1 MLNDLDTF
9 IGFAVIMTLLSMLI
23 TVGTQM
29 VSALLAMRGKNL
41 ANALAI
47 TLRTI
52 DPDIGHQ
59 AEEVV
64 EHLLSR
70 PGISDSIFSPTRPT
84 SVSSKPSPDLAAA
97 EHLAGAEAE
106 AQATQAQVDDA
117 KQRLA
122 ALEVALATAEAAV
135 AAAAQADLPA
145 AQNARD
151 QCLQNFQQG
160 AQVLAAARVAAR
172 HPALRVAAARVA
184 AVGASSATPDPDGGR
199 AWKVWQ
205 PGGYKLTDAVRA
217 DEVYRLLHAMA
228 AHTPAEAVGHGLS
241 AFTPWKVARLL
252 ERVKTPAASDVEAA
266 GKVSATL
273 QLLGANG
280 LLKDGSDL
288 LNGLGRFDKAVEAVT
303 AQGYDRF
310 EAWFISTGDR
320 ARQWFSTHTRLATI
334 GWAVLL
340 AFGLQLDLKDVYQR
354 ISTDSSL
361 RAALVNSAP
370 DVVKQGGTILAEQPP
385 PKHVSDASPTP
396 TPSADAQ
403 AALQKATADY
413 KTLTEK
419 ITDSAY
425 DIIPTKDRWSKDY
438 MAHFWGMSMMAAL
451 LSIGA
456 PFWFN
461 ILKGLSNLRPSI
473 AQVVQDQ
480 PTQTPNPAS
489 DTAA

>member
-1 MLNDLDTF
+1 MLNSLDTI

-64 EHLLSR
+64 EHVLSR

-84 SVSSKPSPDLAAA
+84 SVSNKQSPDLAAA

-106 AQATQAQVDDA
+106 AQATQAQVDGA
-117 KQRLA
+117 KERLA
-122 ALEVALATAEAAV
+122 ALEAALATAEAAV

-145 AQNARD
+145 AQNAHDR
-151 QCLQNFQQG
+151 CLQNFQQG
-160 AQVLAAARVAAR
+160 AQALAAARVAAR

-184 AVGASSATPDPDGGR
+184 AGATSATPDPDGGR
-199 AWKVWQ
+199 AWKIWQ

-217 DEVYRLLHAMA
+217 DEVYRLLHVMA

-288 LNGLGRFDKAVEAVT
+288 LTGLGRFDKAVEAVT

-310 EAWFISTGDR
+310 EAWFNSTGDR
-320 ARQWFSTHTRLATI
+320 ARQWFSTHTRLATV
-334 GWAVLL
+334 GWAILL

-354 ISTDSSL
+354 ISTDPSL

-370 DVVKQGGTILAEQPP
+370 DVVKQGGTILAEQLP
-385 PKHVSDASPTP
+385 PKNPPDASPTP
-396 TPSADAQ
+396 TPPADAQ

-425 DIIPTKDRWSKDY
+425 DIIPTKDRWSGNFWD
-438 MAHFWGMSMMAAL
+438 HFWGMAMMAAL

-480 PTQTPNPAS
+480 PTQTPNPVPDS
-489 DTAA
+489 AA